1 MAGRARCEYAG
12 STIGQD
18 GAGTGRAGEQCMK
31 DDRIRDPQ
39 AGAPAHLWIVGGMAL
54 LWNAVGALDYAAT
67 QFRHE
72 GYMSQF
78 TAEQLAYF
86 YGFPAWAV
94 AAWAVAVWF
103 AVFGSLALLLRR
115 RVAYV
120 LFLVSLAAMLTSTV
134 HTFVLTEGTVIMG
147 SEGMVFSGL
156 IVAIGVLLP
165 WYSKIMADRG
175 VLR

>member
-1 MAGRARCEYAG
+1 
-12 STIGQD
+12 
-18 GAGTGRAGEQCMK
+18 MK
-31 DDRIRDPQ
+31 DQVIRDSRSRTPV
-39 AGAPAHLWIVGGMAL
+39 HLWVVGVMAL
-54 LWNAVGALDYAAT
+54 LWNAVGAFDYAAT
-67 QFRHE
+67 QFRLE

-78 TAEQLAYF
+78 TAEQLEYF

-94 AAWAVAVWF
+94 AAWAIAVWF

-115 RVAYV
+115 RAAYV

-134 HTFVLTEGTVIMG
+134 NSFVLSDGAAIMG
-147 SEGMVFSGL
+147 GAGMIFSGM